1 MSGRK
6 NKFKMKIAKAF
17 INAANG
23 IGHCIR
29 GEINFKIQLVAA
41 ITAIILGIFFNIST
55 TEWLFVI
62 SCSML
67 VLSLELLNTAL
78 ENVCNIITKEIHPVI
93 KIVKDVAA
101 GAVLVSAIGSVIIG
115 VIIFLPKIIH
125 QLK

>member
-1 MSGRK
+1 
-6 NKFKMKIAKAF
+6 MKIINAF

-29 GEINFKIQLVAA
+29 QELNFKIQLIAA
-41 ITAIILGIFFNIST
+41 FTAIVLGVFFNIST

-62 SCSML
+62 GCSML

-78 ENVCNIITKEIHPVI
+78 ENVCDIITKEIHPII
-93 KIVKDVAA
+93 KIVKDTAA
-101 GAVLVSAIGSVIIG
+101 GAVLVSAIGSTIIG

-125 QLK
+125 QIK